1 MSINELKNNFHSLI
15 DEVNDLELLQNYFEG
30 LSISLKNRSQNE
42 LSEEGKQE
50 ILQAYEES
58 EIESNLIDNDVV
70 KEKINKWL
78 QK

>member
-1 MSINELKNNFHSLI
+1 MSIEEIKSNFHNLIDDVNDMDLLKN
-15 DEVNDLELLQNYFEG
+15 YYEG
-30 LSISLKNRSQNE
+30 LYISVNMRLQNE
-42 LSEEGKQE
+42 LSEEGKKK

-78 QK
+78 LK

>member
-15 DEVNDLELLQNYFEG
+15 DEVNDIELLKNYYEG
-30 LSISLKNRSQNE
+30 LSISLKNRLHNE

-70 KEKINKWL
+70 KDKINKWL

>member
-15 DEVNDLELLQNYFEG
+15 DEVNDIKLLQNYFEG

-70 KEKINKWL
+70 KEKINKCL

>member
-1 MSINELKNNFHSLI
+1 MSINELKNSFHNLI

-30 LSISLKNRSQNE
+30 LSISLKNRLQNE

-70 KEKINKWL
+70 KEKINKLL

>member
-15 DEVNDLELLQNYFEG
+15 DEVNDIELLQNYFEG

-70 KEKINKWL
+70 KEKIN
-78 QK
+78 

>member
-15 DEVNDLELLQNYFEG
+15 DEVNDIELLQNYFEG

-50 ILQAYEES
+50 ISQAYEES

>member
-15 DEVNDLELLQNYFEG
+15 DEVNEIELLQNYFEG

-70 KEKINKWL
+70 KEKINKCL

>member
-1 MSINELKNNFHSLI
+1 MSIEEIKSNFHNLIDDVNDMDLLKN
-15 DEVNDLELLQNYFEG
+15 YYEG
-30 LSISLKNRSQNE
+30 LYISVNKRLQNE
-42 LSEEGKQE
+42 LSEEGKKK

-78 QK
+78 LK